1 MALKMLHGHQ
11 LRLGA
16 LLQIWGGFIDPIL
29 QVKEQ
34 IGDLERCKSNPE
46 PKNKFQIPYLRCSS
60 PPYFKKFSLNFI
72 GCSMR
77 CFGLCQATYTLGF

>member
-34 IGDLERCKSNPE
+34 IGLERSKTCILFK
-46 PKNKFQIPYLRCSS
+46 KLLSS
-60 PPYFKKFSLNFI
+60 PL
-72 GCSMR
+72 
-77 CFGLCQATYTLGF
+77 